1 MKKLTDKIFVD
12 GQIREEDLAEIKAAG
27 VTTII
32 NNRPDGEGMMQP
44 KSADLAA
51 AAKALGIDF
60 VDIPIAGGFP
70 PEYINQ
76 MAEIVADTDKTILAF
91 CRTGTR
97 STLLWALSQA
107 ADGDIDTILKTA
119 QNAGYDFGGYRQML
133 ESMKR

>member
-12 GQIREEDLAEIKAAG
+12 GQIREDDLAEIKAAG

-51 AAKALGIDF
+51 AAKALGIDL
-60 VDIPIAGGFP
+60 VDIPIAGGFSP
-70 PEYINQ
+70 DQVSQ
-76 MAEIVADTDKTILAF
+76 MADIVADPDKTILAF
-91 CRTGTR
+91 CKTGTR

-107 ADGDIDTILKTA
+107 VDGDIDVILKTA
-119 QNAGYDFGGYRQML
+119 MDAGYDFSGYRQML
-133 ESMKR
+133 MGMKR